1 MKTTKIWLGVGVAVV
16 AGANAQTPARAAD
29 PSETAVLGKILRS
42 DTALSSLLQLA
53 QATRGQG
60 GENETGEGGVD
71 PAAADK
77 DPVKY
82 GIALQVIA
90 AHYYAGL
97 AAYEAGETQAGT
109 ELFAHGFSEVY
120 AEMEEVF
127 KKRGITGLGPKIE
140 AAVAAANAKAPA
152 AEVKK
157 AVEAVLAEL
166 THAERTAPKSSLS
179 ALAVSAQILAD
190 TLDRAAAQYV
200 LAAKKDATL
209 ETYLDGLGFSL
220 AAQAQSRALLP
231 QIEKADPAIAKV
243 LRDALA
249 LVTSAYPGLKRDGAA
264 QAAPLLAAASTAR
277 IAVSRLP

>member
-1 MKTTKIWLGVGVAVV
+1 MKTTKIWLGVGVAVI
-16 AGANAQTPARAAD
+16 AGANATVPAVAGD
-29 PSETAVLGKILRS
+29 PSENAAFGKTLRS
-42 DTALSSLLQLA
+42 DTALSSSFQLA
-53 QATRGQG
+53 QNTKGQG

-71 PAAADK
+71 AAAADK

-120 AEMEEVF
+120 AELEEVF
-127 KKRGITGLGPKIE
+127 KKRGVKDLGAKIE
-140 AAVAAANAKAPA
+140 AAIAAANKKAPA
-152 AEVKK
+152 AEVKQ
-157 AVEAVLAEL
+157 AVDAVLTEL
-166 THAERTAPKSSLS
+166 TNAEKAAPKSSLS
-179 ALAVSAQILAD
+179 PLSVRAQILAD

-200 LAAKKDATL
+200 LAAKQDATL

-220 AAQAQSRALLP
+220 AAQAQSRTVLSEV
-231 QIEKADPAIAKV
+231 EKIDPAVAKT
-243 LRDALA
+243 LREALA
-249 LVTSAYPGLKRDGAA
+249 LVASAYPGLKRNAAA